1 MFRLPRR
8 SAATHPRI
16 PCPIIAPEHLPQ
28 KPNGEHGGC
37 IGLRSVSHHG
47 NIAQCRRRRPSV
59 PASDGRVSERL
70 AALRAAEFL
79 GDAFKELQEPVA
91 ALAAPVAAIGL
102 RDGKV
107 HDAQCLAS
115 LAEGQATPVARAAG
129 FPPSERKPT
138 AGEGARRTPVLDD
151 RSHRLP
157 YRTCRA
163 SAATATTGLTVQLS
177 SIAYK

>member
-91 ALAAPVAAIGL
+91 ALAAPVPAVGL
-102 RDGKV
+102 RDGQV
-107 HDAQCLAS
+107 HDAQLLAS
-115 LAEGQATPVARAAG
+115 LAEGQPAPVARAACLS
-129 FPPSERKPT
+129 PSRCLLYSWMRFQNNGVAPSLVENRDWQTPG
-138 AGEGARRTPVLDD
+138 AILHNVSRGEM
-151 RSHRLP
+151 
-157 YRTCRA
+157 
-163 SAATATTGLTVQLS
+163 
-177 SIAYK
+177 